1 MGKKSK
7 RKKTAAPALTI
18 YETIYRLQD
27 DADQYDLVLKVESK
41 YRHLDSFSDDP
52 YEDAYILFA
61 FGSVSKICMERAIHY
76 YERAKERMEDDAN
89 AGNQRQNLKPVM
101 STIGYNLVLL
111 YSHGCDMEKAISSH
125 RWFLVNGNRDQVSPD
140 YLINLSRNFNR
151 FDRFEYT
158 IEVLEGFMD
167 MMETVEEKNV
177 LTECLICAYIG
188 CGDFLNAN
196 AAHKKC
202 RSRDIHDRTAGIQ
215 SGAIEEGLCNYK
227 AAIVYFRKGVAE
239 LEEEE
244 YDNSCSVGLA
254 RTLLKDS
261 AANESEAFAIFQ
273 EELDECVDPLDTE
286 EILLQIGTW
295 YRKLH
300 KWEQSIES
308 LHQLSCLSA
317 TRPDSAMLPQANQA
331 MAQTYLEQYCTDTT
345 LTIDQQ
351 TEILCHA
358 NTCSNQVDECSTK
371 MHLTQAQLFYFNV
384 DKQQAYHH
392 LELYLDARL
401 AACKLTCY
409 TCKQRVRPGS
419 VPFTCASCGVASYCD
434 RRHQKM
440 TWKNERICHR
450 VLCPLLGYWRVSKKK
465 QKKRHGFTNED
476 RRKCEKVFDTFFES
490 IRICLH
496 VKLPAS
502 NPSAYT
508 MKN

>member
-308 LHQLSCLSA
+308 LHQLSCLSS
-317 TRPDSAMLPQANQA
+317 TRPHGTMLSQANEA
-331 MAQTYLEQYCTDTT
+331 TAQTYLEQYCTVTT
-345 LTIDQQ
+345 LDIDQR
-351 TEILCHA
+351 TEILCNATNH
-358 NTCSNQVDECSTK
+358 SNKVDEVSTER
-371 MHLTQAQLFYFNV
+371 HLTQAQLFYFNG
-384 DKQQAYHH
+384 DKQQAYNH

-401 AACKLTCY
+401 AECKITCY
-409 TCKQRVRPGS
+409 TCNQRVRHGS
-419 VPFTCASCGVASYCD
+419 VPFSCANCRVALYCS
-434 RRHQKM
+434 RKHKKL
-440 TWKNERICHR
+440 TWKYARICHK
-450 VLCPLLGYWRVSKKK
+450 VLCPAKKK
-465 QKKRHGFTNED
+465 HKKHKVLTNED
-476 RRKCEKVFDTFFES
+476 RCECERVFDAFFES
-490 IRICLH
+490 ICPLAKACI
-496 VKLPAS
+496 P
-502 NPSAYT
+502 
-508 MKN
+508 